1 MRKEVN
7 GRTVG
12 ELMEL
17 KGYFERYYGNFE
29 FQKIHEINL
38 IRLRK
43 SKKARRS
50 VVGTRELFEM
60 IKSIQK

>member
-1 MRKEVN
+1 MGLKRYF
-7 GRTVG
+7 G
-12 ELMEL
+12 EYDL
-17 KGYFERYYGNFE
+17 NIE

>member
-1 MRKEVN
+1 MN
-7 GRTVG
+7 GKTVG
-12 ELMEL
+12 VLIVL
-17 KGYFERYYGNFE
+17 KSYSEEYYWNIE

-43 SKKARRS
+43 LKKARRS

>member
-1 MRKEVN
+1 MWKEVN
-7 GRTVG
+7 GKTVG
-12 ELMEL
+12 KLMVL
-17 KGYFERYYGNFE
+17 KGYFEGYYWNIE